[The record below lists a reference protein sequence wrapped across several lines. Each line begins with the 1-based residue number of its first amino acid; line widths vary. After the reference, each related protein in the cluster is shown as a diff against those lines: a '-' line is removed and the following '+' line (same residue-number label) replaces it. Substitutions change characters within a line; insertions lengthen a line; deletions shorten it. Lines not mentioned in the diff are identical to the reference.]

1 MFRNRELKLP
11 PQGIWPLDPGPP
23 CRSEAGQWGP
33 WGLRA
38 TGDPGPPA
46 GAPAE
51 APGPATVDHGERGGG
66 GRPVPCRG
74 QHPADSPE
82 NVSSLVL
89 APRRRRGR
97 AMQGRCARS
106 TLSQLDLGFGFCTSC
121 SRHGESRSQA
131 PPHPVRPFLCR
142 RTQGTQDPLAMGRQV
157 GHDRS
162 VRREGRHRPQRG
174 DPGPFSA
181 PELTSGTELCG
192 RGTPY
197 SSASLPV
204 DDPGVLSFG
213 EDSWEFSQAAPRSA
227 GAAVGPGQRGTLRA
241 PAAGH
246 QSERLATSGPGPKE
260 RLCPRKIA

>member
-38 TGDPGPPA
+38 TGDPGPAA

-181 PELTSGTELCG
+181 PELTSGT
-192 RGTPY
+192 
-197 SSASLPV
+197 
-204 DDPGVLSFG
+204 
-213 EDSWEFSQAAPRSA
+213 
-227 GAAVGPGQRGTLRA
+227 GTLRPGDA
-241 PAAGH
+241 LFLGLPPRGRPGGPLVWG
-246 QSERLATSGPGPKE
+246 RLLGVFTSGSTFCRCRRWPRPEGHAESTCGGPPVRAPSYLRTRPQGKA
-260 RLCPRKIA
+260 LPT